1 MVVGSVELVPLVDAV
16 GLLGELDEL
25 YPGFEDWEPYRELY
39 PELFAGSQWR
49 IPCTSYLIRSGD
61 TTVVVD
67 TGVGPA
73 GLWGWTPEREEGLLP
88 ALASAGVAPE
98 DVDIVFLTHLHI
110 DHVGWNTDREGR
122 LVFPHARYVAHR
134 DGVAFARASGRPHV
148 ERTIAPVEFDEV
160 GGGTELAEGVSA
172 YELAGHFPGHMG
184 LRIASGGA
192 EARLIADAAVNPMLL
207 HEPDALYVSDTDPN
221 DCAATRRALLPELVD
236 QDVLVVCG
244 HYPGGGIGRVRHPR
258 RACRLG
264 GRVTEFREAFPILL
278 VEDVEQASVFYCST
292 LGFEEVYRNEDE
304 HGVEF
309 IFLAQEPNGIGL
321 GRRARGEE
329 REFALWIYADDV
341 DAAAAG
347 LRAAGA
353 EEILPPTDQPW
364 GERMCS
370 FVDPNGHLVHV
381 GAKAE

>member
-25 YPGFEDWEPYRELY
+25 FPGFADWEPYRELY

-134 DGVAFARASGRPHV
+134 DGVAFARDSGRPHV

-207 HEPDALYVSDTDPN
+207 HESDALYVSDTDPN
-221 DCAATRRALLPELVD
+221 GCAATRRALLPELVD

-244 HYPGGGIGRVRHPR
+244 HYPGGGIGRVVTRDQ
-258 RACRLG
+258 
-264 GRVTEFREAFPILL
+264 RVVWEA
-278 VEDVEQASVFYCST
+278 A
-292 LGFEEVYRNEDE
+292 
-304 HGVEF
+304 
-309 IFLAQEPNGIGL
+309 
-321 GRRARGEE
+321 
-329 REFALWIYADDV
+329 
-341 DAAAAG
+341 
-347 LRAAGA
+347 
-353 EEILPPTDQPW
+353 
-364 GERMCS
+364 
-370 FVDPNGHLVHV
+370 
-381 GAKAE
+381 